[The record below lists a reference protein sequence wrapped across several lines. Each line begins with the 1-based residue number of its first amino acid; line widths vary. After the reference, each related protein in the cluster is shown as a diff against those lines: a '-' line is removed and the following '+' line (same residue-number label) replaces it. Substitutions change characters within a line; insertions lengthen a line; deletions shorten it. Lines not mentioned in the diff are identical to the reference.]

1 VEGNARLASGGL
13 AEEVAKLKEEPGK
26 DIAIGGAGLAASA
39 MKLDLIDEYRL
50 FLSPVVLGG
59 GTPYFPALDERIE
72 LELVETRTFGGR
84 VVNLRYRR
92 ASD

>member
-1 VEGNARLASGGL
+1 MILDNAQ
-13 AEEVAKLKEEPGK
+13 VAKLKEEPGK

-59 GTPYFPALDERIE
+59 GTPYFPAREAPLTLRPAEVRP
-72 LELVETRTFGGR
+72 FGSG
-84 VVNLRYRR
+84 VVYLRYER
-92 ASD
+92 